1 MKPLFLTYFALMIL
15 LTCTVAAVYIPLT
28 SSSAL
33 VPLSIAIIKALLV
46 AYFFME
52 LRTSLALIRLTAGA
66 ALLWLFFLY
75 FLAATDVQFRP
86 DSSPVDNTSQRPHNG
101 S

>member
-1 MKPLFLTYFALMIL
+1 MKTIFLTYFALMAL
-15 LTCTVAAVYIPLT
+15 LASTVAAVYFPLT

-33 VPLSIAIIKALLV
+33 VSLSIAIIKALLV

-52 LRTSLALIRLTAGA
+52 LRTSSALVRLTAGA
-66 ALLWLFFLY
+66 ALLWLFFFY

-86 DSSPVDNTSQRPHNG
+86 DPSPVDNTSQRPHNG